1 MSPCPSAGTEERT
14 TWGGGPL
21 LELGLSESAP
31 ARVRAHGS
39 APDASSPLNASVPS
53 RLSTM
58 LIDAGEPTP
67 SLAYPC
73 RAPLIHT
80 ARVLVK
86 GGRTLGRA
94 RRAAKHPKERRGV
107 ARGQRGGRVRAP
119 SSSYKPT
126 ASAFPNPIFS
136 PGSLNFYPPRFMLV
150 LKINLLLCDD
160 SFVR

>member
-1 MSPCPSAGTEERT
+1 MSPCPSAATEERT

-58 LIDAGEPTP
+58 LIDAAEPTP

-73 RAPLIHT
+73 
-80 ARVLVK
+80 
-86 GGRTLGRA
+86 
-94 RRAAKHPKERRGV
+94 
-107 ARGQRGGRVRAP
+107 
-119 SSSYKPT
+119 
-126 ASAFPNPIFS
+126 
-136 PGSLNFYPPRFMLV
+136 RFMLV